1 VTQLAGSVRH
11 ILPNIVPP
19 IIVQGTLAIAAGQPV
34 VSGLGQQPPAP
45 WATVC
50 VTHSIRAGDE
60 AHSAWC
66 VTLSR

>member
-34 VSGLGQQPPAP
+34 VSRPGA
-45 WATVC
+45 AA
-50 VTHSIRAGDE
+50 AGAVGDDLRD
-60 AHSAWC
+60 A
-66 VTLSR
+66 LDSRGR